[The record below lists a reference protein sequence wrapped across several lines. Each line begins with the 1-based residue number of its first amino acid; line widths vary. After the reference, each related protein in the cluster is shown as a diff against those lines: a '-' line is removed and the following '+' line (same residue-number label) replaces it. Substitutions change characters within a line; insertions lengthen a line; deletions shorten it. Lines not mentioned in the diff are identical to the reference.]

1 MTDRFKGNKS
11 IPDFTFYSMSR
22 KQEQLN
28 KKKKTI
34 DKEKIKAKF
43 STGIY
48 MYCSKCCGNP
58 IIRVDNAE
66 KYICSNCLMKM
77 VKNKIKWN
85 I

>member
-28 KKKKTI
+28 KKKI
-34 DKEKIKAKF
+34 EAKF